1 MLLDII
7 FLTIIVLC
15 IMHGVKRGIIKTVLG
30 LSSFFVSIIAALLL
44 YQPFMDTISSNP
56 DISSWILGFKDSIRL
71 AVLPTVNI
79 EVSENTPEILNY
91 IISGDIIAQG
101 NNAIATAIAEAVVY
115 LITVVLFIVL
125 IKLLVTLLFNIFKV
139 AAKMPVIK
147 QANGL
152 IGGLLGLVIGIFVCW
167 IAAAVLAMFIG
178 QEGCSWITD
187 SLSSSMLAK
196 HMFKSNIIFTI
207 FK

>member
-56 DISSWILGFKDSIRL
+56 NISSWILGFKDSIRL

-152 IGGLLGLVIGIFVCW
+152 VGGLLGFVIGIFVCW

-178 QEGCSWITD
+178 QEGCGWITD

-196 HMFKSNIIFTI
+196 HMFKSNIIFAI